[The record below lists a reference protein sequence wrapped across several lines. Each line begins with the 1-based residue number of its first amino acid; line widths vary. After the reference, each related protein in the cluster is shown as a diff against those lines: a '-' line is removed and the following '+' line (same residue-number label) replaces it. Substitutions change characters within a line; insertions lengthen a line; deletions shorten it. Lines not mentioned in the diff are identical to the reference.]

1 MRVKEWGLRRRRKL
15 RAPVAERGGGAGA
28 RDSPARGSGGGGA
41 TGGGTFVGSPP
52 CRVGENWGGTPWA
65 AGAPAVSEAADLLV
79 GKHRTPLAAVWRAL
93 LWLTVMPGILT
104 AVVFLAVFVIVE
116 AASVAAVTI
125 PLDTLRACLQI
136 PGSLAGVQVP
146 KLYKT
151 YTRRAV
157 LSTPRKARR
166 TLSMDIRAPVR

>member
-1 MRVKEWGLRRRRKL
+1 MRRRRKR
-15 RAPVAERGGGAGA
+15 RAPVAEGAAGVAA
-28 RDSPARGSGGGGA
+28 RDSPTSSVSGGA
-41 TGGGTFVGSPP
+41 TTGGRTFVGSPA

-65 AGAPAVSEAADLLV
+65 ADGPASGEAADLLV

-104 AVVFLAVFVIVE
+104 ALVFLAVFVIVE

-136 PGSLAGVQVP
+136 PASLAGVQVP

-151 YTRRAV
+151 YTRSTV
-157 LSTPRKARR
+157 LATPRKTRR

>member
-1 MRVKEWGLRRRRKL
+1 M
-15 RAPVAERGGGAGA
+15 AG
-28 RDSPARGSGGGGA
+28 DSPLSSVGDGA
-41 TGGGTFVGSPP
+41 TTGGRTFVGSLA

-65 AGAPAVSEAADLLV
+65 ADGAASEAADLLV

-104 AVVFLAVFVIVE
+104 ALVFLAVFVIVE

-136 PGSLAGVQVP
+136 PASLAGVQVP

-151 YTRRAV
+151 YTRSTV
-157 LSTPRKARR
+157 LATPRKARR